1 MQFILCKMYFFPII
15 QDIAARGLDMPK
27 VDCVV
32 QYTGPISTRDYVH
45 RIGRTARAG
54 CSGTATIFLTP
65 SEVEFVRMLESRRIR
80 IKQQNMNDI
89 LDKLLGPLSKHN
101 SVQAAAIALQND
113 FENLVLENRQLG
125 AKAYKGKCFVT
136 HEIII
141 FTIF

>member
-1 MQFILCKMYFFPII
+1 MYFFPII
-15 QDIAARGLDMPK
+15 QDVAARGLDMPK

-45 RIGRTARAG
+45 RVGRTARAG

-101 SVQAAAIALQND
+101 SVQAAATALQND
-113 FENLVLENRQLG
+113 FENLVLENKQLG
-125 AKAYKGKCFVT
+125 AKAYKGECFVV